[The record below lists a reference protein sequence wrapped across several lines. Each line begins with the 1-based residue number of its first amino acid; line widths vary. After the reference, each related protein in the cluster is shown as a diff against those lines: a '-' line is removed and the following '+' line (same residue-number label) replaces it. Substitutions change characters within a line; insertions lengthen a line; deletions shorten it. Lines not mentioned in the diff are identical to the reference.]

1 MTDDKAQAE
10 QDLHGRPRESS
21 IWSSIR
27 IYLTFCTPAE
37 KRRLGGA
44 IGFSFVIALLQAVS
58 VASVMPFLALV
69 SDPGLIESNSWA
81 AAVYEWVGFGSPSQ
95 FVVFAG
101 VASIIVISGANLLT
115 ALGMRSVM
123 IFVWDQHSRVTVDL
137 FSRYLALPYLEFRN
151 RHSADLTQKLMNESG
166 SLSEGVAMQI
176 VTLVSEGLS
185 GLVIFTLLLVVDPVL
200 AVVVATVL
208 ASMYAIIYPMV
219 KRRQN
224 WLGERRMSAD
234 RQRYRFSQDAFGGFK
249 DYVLADRPQRFVAG
263 FTPAAKA
270 FSRSMRSSLLIG
282 LAPRFIMEAV
292 AFGGI
297 ILLALFFFISTN
309 GDSAILPRL
318 GLYAFGG
325 YKLLPSLQ
333 HAFQA
338 ANRLQFY
345 RPAVGALRGDLTVLD
360 RLAVRESETLGQ
372 EPREIPEDWKELRAS
387 EICFSYPGGEAPAL
401 ENVTIHVPRFATLG
415 LVGPS
420 GSGKSTFAD
429 VLMGLV
435 TPSEGD
441 VALDDWTLDGG
452 RERVWRKFCGQVPQE
467 IFLLDDTVAAN
478 VAFGLD
484 PDDIDEDRVREAL
497 DAARVLWFV
506 EKLPNGINTEVGERG
521 ARLSGGERQR
531 IGIARALYRKPQL
544 LVLDEATSSLDT
556 MTEAAVMRSVESL
569 TGNLTLIHV
578 AHRISTVMDCDQ
590 IAVFDE
596 GRVVGCGTYEE
607 LMESCGVF
615 QRLVR
620 GQDLSHENE
629 TVRTVP
635 PGATRRSV

>member
-1 MTDDKAQAE
+1 MDDRAQGRE
-10 QDLHGRPRESS
+10 DTQGRPRESS
-21 IWSSIR
+21 IWSAIR

-37 KRRLGGA
+37 KRRLVGA
-44 IGFSFVIALLQAVS
+44 IGFSFFIALIQAVS

-69 SDPGLIESNSWA
+69 SDPGLIQSNPWA
-81 AAVYEWVGFGSPSQ
+81 TAVYEWGGFRSASQ
-95 FVVFAG
+95 FVVFTG

-137 FSRYLALPYLEFRN
+137 FSRYLGLPYLEFRN

-185 GLVIFTLLLVVDPVL
+185 GLVIFTLLLLVDPVL
-200 AVVVATVL
+200 AIVVATVL

-249 DYVLADRPQRFVAG
+249 DYVLAGRPRRFVAG

-270 FSRSMRSSLLIG
+270 FSRSMRSSLLLG

-297 ILLALFFFISTN
+297 ILLALFFYLSTG

-345 RPAVGALRGDLTVLD
+345 RPAVGALREDLTVLD
-360 RLAVRESETLGQ
+360 RLAVRERDAAAL
-372 EPREIPEDWKELRAS
+372 EPREIPEDWQELRTS
-387 EICFSYPGGEAPAL
+387 EISFTYPGGSAL
-401 ENVTIHVPRFATLG
+401 ALDHVTIRVPRLSTLG

-429 VLMGLV
+429 VLMGLI
-435 TPSEGD
+435 TPSEGE
-441 VALDDWTLDGG
+441 VALDGWTLDDG
-452 RERVWRKFCGQVPQE
+452 RERVWREFCGQVPQE
-467 IFLLDDTVAAN
+467 IFLLDDTVAAH

-484 PDDIDEDRVREAL
+484 PEAIDQDRVREAL

-506 EKLPNGINTEVGERG
+506 EKLPEGINTEVGERG

-556 MTEAAVMRSVESL
+556 HDRSSRHEI
-569 TGNLTLIHV
+569 G
-578 AHRISTVMDCDQ
+578 
-590 IAVFDE
+590 
-596 GRVVGCGTYEE
+596 GGTD
-607 LMESCGVF
+607 S
-615 QRLVR
+615 
-620 GQDLSHENE
+620 
-629 TVRTVP
+629 
-635 PGATRRSV
+635 